1 MRRHK
6 CTRLDSWTVVKARC
20 FHTYEDSLSFTLV
33 DCRQMHSHCFHS
45 ARHKNFGIFC
55 ANDGSFNYD
64 ILWVFGLLIIK
75 LFKLTLMPRELWHS
89 FWNAISNEARNR
101 RETMFTKS
109 SPKNNNN
116 VRLVGTLCCCAILII
131 NKIYSFNREIIYFR
145 QNFSRKI
152 NFYSTIIIKMIRRG
166 FMLSVK
172 RMKRKI
178 VFIEIEI
185 LDRLIAGWKSNCGVN
200 IVYIFSSFR

>member
-1 MRRHK
+1 
-6 CTRLDSWTVVKARC
+6 
-20 FHTYEDSLSFTLV
+20 
-33 DCRQMHSHCFHS
+33 MHSHCFHS

-75 LFKLTLMPRELWHS
+75 LFKLTLMPRGLWHS
-89 FWNAISNEARNR
+89 FWNAINNEARNR

-109 SPKNNNN
+109 SPKNNNK

-145 QNFSRKI
+145 QHFSRKI

-178 VFIEIEI
+178 DSIEIEI
-185 LDRLIAGWKSNCGVN
+185 LDQLIAAVGIQTVG
-200 IVYIFSSFR
+200 